1 MSSEAVA
8 VCGESRTHGDNG
20 GDGKTQCGCASCP
33 YPLLERGE
41 IGSPTVAHELVITTA
56 DENREAIFSRVS
68 EAILRRSPGTEMDG
82 RHPAHSLCSLGRAG
96 DLSPGLELLR
106 HLLTVFGGRAEVTSR
121 SEVLD
126 NGAISGEK
134 ALGVT
139 R

>member
-1 MSSEAVA
+1 MRYA
-8 VCGESRTHGDNG
+8 
-20 GDGKTQCGCASCP
+20 
-33 YPLLERGE
+33 RGE
-41 IGSPTVAHELVITTA
+41 AILRVIA
-56 DENREAIFSRVS
+56 MRYAPQLIVS
-68 EAILRRSPGTEMDG
+68 QNEAILRRSPGTEMDG

-126 NGAISGEK
+126 NGAIGGEK